1 MERLS
6 FEARG
11 RSRPGKTG
19 TAAALWVLAVAIGS
33 PAFAQAQPAATDR
46 PQNQA
51 ASQDTSQPST
61 AADQDNLGNDII
73 VTAQRRPQ
81 SILDA
86 PVSATVFDARA
97 IEAAQ
102 YNDAKDYLLQTPNVS
117 FQQGGRNGARE
128 VVIAIRGISDLKSSE
143 KVLTQSAFTTYVDE
157 FAAGTLASGQANP
170 DIYDVEAVEILRG
183 PQGVFFGRNSE
194 GGAINIRTKKPTEEF
209 YGRVDAGIGRFNTYD
224 LGGVINGRIA
234 EGLAARVSINGST
247 TQGPI
252 RNLGPAGGGSDAQY
266 LNARGQ
272 LRWRPDARTTIDFEA
287 NYTLD
292 NSGIQPKL
300 SSCINQG
307 AFGLPYN
314 LATPQLLG
322 GIGCYNPNGAFTDW
336 VAAGPGGTRPQL
348 GGKPVSAFPNNERYV
363 YQDTP
368 DHTDNRTTLVIGKV
382 YRELSDAVALTAIA
396 GYSQSNQDQF
406 LDLDRSGINA
416 INRLG
421 KFKTNSWSV
430 EGRLSSIGKSSPIDW
445 TVGGI
450 VYREHFD
457 AINQILIEQVL
468 GPWAPGD
475 KANENE
481 IQNTVN
487 GWAAFANVE
496 WHVTPQL
503 SLILGGRYSY
513 DKGVNQWS
521 NVYAACARRLP
532 GEPLDTSQV
541 AAGNGP
547 CVLTPSQQ
555 LLADRGG
562 LPQYWDAGRGAYVV
576 TGGRYEQL
584 TGRYAEGSAHD
595 FSPRIALNWKPNG
608 DTSIYVS
615 ASKGYKPAGG
625 QANPD
630 SGIGGSSTF
639 GREKLWNFEIGGNA
653 YMLDRRLLVQAAVFD
668 MEWTDYQFLVRQGL
682 CQLPSGALVPVTAS
696 LDLSTCKQQFQVDT
710 VTNLPRARSR
720 GFELSATAR
729 PFGGLT
735 IGGSVGYLDAKYVRG
750 SGLINGAQTNLA
762 GIRIGNAPPW
772 TASAN
777 IDETFP
783 ALGGKSSIGL
793 NWSYRSGTSLGV
805 VEQATQ
811 TFPGSVKPI
820 SLFNLRLSQTWG
832 KSRLIFTVNN
842 LLNRKY
848 YTAVEGFSFVGPQLT
863 YNPRTWAIHWTSEF

>member
-1 MERLS
+1 MESTS
-6 FEARG
+6 FVG
-11 RSRPGKTG
+11 RADTRPGKRVAAIAVSMLAIAIATPAVAQDQPAPDQPKPQEQAAPQPK
-19 TAAALWVLAVAIGS
+19 AAAS
-33 PAFAQAQPAATDR
+33 PDT
-46 PQNQA
+46 
-51 ASQDTSQPST
+51 QDF
-61 AADQDNLGNDII
+61 GNDIV
-73 VTAQRRPQ
+73 VTAQRRRQ
-81 SILDA
+81 TILDV
-86 PVSATVFDARA
+86 PVSATVFDSKA

-102 YNDAKDYLLQTPNVS
+102 FNDAKDYLLQTPNVS

-128 VVIAIRGISDLKSSE
+128 IVIAIRGISDLKSSE
-143 KVLTQSAFTTYVDE
+143 KVLTQSAFTTYIDE

-194 GGAINIRTKKPTEEF
+194 GGAINIRTKKPSEEF
-209 YGRVDAGIGRFNTYD
+209 YGRVDAGIGRFDTYE
-224 LGGVINGRIA
+224 LGGVINGKIA
-234 EGLAARVSINGST
+234 DGLAARVSINGT
-247 TQGPI
+247 TTKGPI

-272 LRWRPDARTTIDFEA
+272 LRWRPDARTTIDLEA

-336 VAAGPGGTRPQL
+336 VASGPGGTQPQL
-348 GGKPVSAFPNNERYV
+348 GGKPVSAYPNNERYV

-368 DHTDNRTTLVIGKV
+368 DHTNNRTTLAIAKA
-382 YRELSDAVALTAIA
+382 YRELGDHIALTAIA
-396 GYSQSNQDQF
+396 GYSESSQDQF

-421 KFKTNSWSV
+421 KFKTKSWSV
-430 EGRLSSIGKSSPIDW
+430 EGRLSSIGKDNPVDW

-450 VYREHFD
+450 VYREQFD

-475 KANENE
+475 KANENR
-481 IQNTVN
+481 IRNKVN
-487 GWAAFANVE
+487 GWAGFANAE
-496 WHVTPQL
+496 WHMTHRL
-503 SLILGGRYSY
+503 SLIVGGRFSY
-513 DKGVNQWS
+513 DKGVNRWS
-521 NVYAACARRLP
+521 DVYAACARRLP
-532 GEPLDTSQV
+532 GDPLDTSQV

-547 CVLTPSQQ
+547 CKLTPAQQ

-562 LPQYWDAGRGAYVV
+562 LPQYWDAGQGSYVV

-595 FSPRIALNWKPNG
+595 FSPRIALNWKPNS
-608 DTSIYVS
+608 DSSLYASV
-615 ASKGYKPAGG
+615 SKGYKPAGG

-639 GREKLWNFEIGGNA
+639 GREQLWNFEIGGNA
-653 YMLDRRLLVQAAVFD
+653 YMLDRHLLVQAAVFD
-668 MEWTDYQFLVRQGL
+668 MEWKDYQFLVRQTL
-682 CQLPSGALVPVTAS
+682 CQLASGALIPVTAS
-696 LDLSTCKQQFQVDT
+696 LDLSTCKQQFQVDS
-710 VTNLPRARSR
+710 VTNLPKARSR
-720 GFELSATAR
+720 GFELSASAR
-729 PFGGLT
+729 PGGGLT
-735 IGGSVGYLDAKYVRG
+735 IGGSVGYLDAKYIKG
-750 SGLINGAQTNLA
+750 SGLVGGAPTNLA

-777 IDETFP
+777 VDETF
-783 ALGGKSSIGL
+783 AFLGGEGSIGL
-793 NWSYRSGTSLGV
+793 NWSYRGGTSLGV
-805 VEQATQ
+805 VEQSSQ
-811 TFPGSVKPI
+811 TFPAKVAAI

-832 KSRLIFTVNN
+832 KNRLIVTVNN
-842 LLNRKY
+842 LLNNKY
-848 YTAVEGFSFVGPQLT
+848 YTASEGFSFVGPQLT
-863 YNPRTWAIHWTSEF
+863 YNPRTWAVHWTTEF